1 MKQNQKGVKMKKH
14 ALLLT
19 LVIAVLSMSLVA
31 QEIKISGEMWNRW
44 TMDSGTTAADTMN
57 TSIRSNTLSLERG
70 YFGLEAK
77 FTETVKGRFTVDMFS
92 TDALKDG
99 AGLKLK
105 YAYVDF
111 ANVLPIPDSKITVG
125 LQKVYFGSI
134 YDWDYTIIGKAPTDE
149 YKIANSA
156 DYGISLNGYLPSGL
170 GDYALG
176 IYNGEGYKNWG
187 QNLKNNTELAYLA
200 NVRLTPIPGL
210 SLGGSFMTNSSEREE
225 SITTGAVNAAYNRQM
240 LADGLARIAFGPLD
254 LWAEYISKSVEYPNV
269 AAGTADYSAN
279 GLMVMPIVSLKNYL
293 GKDIQILGRW
303 DRWDETDNSVNRN
316 LSETVTAGI
325 NYNFMHNESAVPA
338 MQLQLN
344 YSNRTYDADES
355 AASYANGLK
364 DYAQLMLQ
372 LKWRF
377 SNTIK

>member
-1 MKQNQKGVKMKKH
+1 MKKH
-14 ALLLT
+14 ALLLM
-19 LVIAVLSMSLVA
+19 LLIAVLSMSLVA

-225 SITTGAVNAAYNRQM
+225 SITTGAANAAYNRQM

-303 DRWDETDNSVNRN
+303 DRWDETDNSANRN

-338 MQLQLN
+338 MQLQMN